1 MLPLI
6 EDLKS
11 CHKLWK
17 GAIEQARRYREATT
31 QLEEEVNK
39 ALRDAKEGTI

>member
-17 GAIEQARRYREATT
+17 GAIEQARRYREATM
-31 QLEEEVNK
+31 QLEEEVK
-39 ALRDAKEGTI
+39 ALRDANEGII